1 MEDTEATRV
10 VLKEADGVREDTE
23 VRGTKEVVEEVR
35 KDMEGRGTK
44 VVLKEVDGVRE
55 DKEGRGT
62 KVDLKEG
69 QGGLSGCHLQDR
81 GGVMVKALLL
91 KEDGT
96 KDQVVGHREVE
107 EEVQVGRRNLAGV
120 TAHLKAVQGGHKHL
134 PLRGGVR
141 VKDKVG
147 EVHRVDMEVRRGDRE
162 VVTRAGARGVPVM
175 GGTSLPLGKEGH
187 PDRGVREA
195 EVRGRKERLGLEAH
209 GAMVSKEREHLGDRG
224 VMVSKE

>member
-69 QGGLSGCHLQDR
+69 QGGLSGYHLQDR

-107 EEVQVGRRNLAGV
+107 EEEEEVQVGRRNLAGA
-120 TAHLKAVQGGHKHL
+120 TAHLKTVQGGQKHL

-147 EVHRVDMEVRRGDRE
+147 EVHRVDRE
-162 VVTRAGARGVPVM
+162 EVTRAGARGVPVM
-175 GGTSLPLGKEGH
+175 GGTSLPLGTEGH

-209 GAMVSKEREHLGDRG
+209 GAMVSKEWEHLGARG

>member
-1 MEDTEATRV
+1 M
-10 VLKEADGVREDTE
+10 
-23 VRGTKEVVEEVR
+23 
-35 KDMEGRGTK
+35 
-44 VVLKEVDGVRE
+44 DGVRE

-107 EEVQVGRRNLAGV
+107 EEEEVQVGRRNLAGV
-120 TAHLKAVQGGHKHL
+120 TAHLKTVQGGHKHL

-147 EVHRVDMEVRRGDRE
+147 EVHRVDMEVHQVDMEVRRGDRVE
-162 VVTRAGARGVPVM
+162 VTRAGARGVRVM
-175 GGTSLPLGKEGH
+175 GGTSLPLGTEGH

-195 EVRGRKERLGLEAH
+195 EVRGRKGRLGLEAH
-209 GAMVSKEREHLGDRG
+209 GAMVSKEREHLGARG